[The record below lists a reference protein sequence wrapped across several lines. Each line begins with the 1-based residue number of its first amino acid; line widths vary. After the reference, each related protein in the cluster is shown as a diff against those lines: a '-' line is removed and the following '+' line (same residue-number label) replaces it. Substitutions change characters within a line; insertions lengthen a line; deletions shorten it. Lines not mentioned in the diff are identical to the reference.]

1 MAGLVAALR
10 AQELGARV
18 HVYEK
23 LAEPGGAMALSSGV
37 AWRYRDLPT
46 FLEQC
51 PGGDPELQR
60 LVLERADGAFRWLAR
75 HGVRTFPWTGNPL
88 TVGVRFDPRDTART
102 LAERVDLLRLSS
114 PLQELPDGPPVVL
127 ATGGFQADRALVR
140 HFVTANADS
149 LTFRAAPGSTGDA
162 LRLALGR
169 GAALSAGM
177 DEFYGRSLPAP
188 PAIVP
193 PSAFVAL
200 SQLYARHAVVTT
212 VDGEARRSN
221 GVSWH
226 ETEVVQWIARA
237 PGARGWYVVPSSALD
252 LPAGPS
258 GTVRD
263 AVEGARRAGGRV
275 EDTDEGTAVL
285 VAAGITTTLGGL
297 RVDTRARILDSAATP
312 IPGLFAAG
320 ADTGGISTGG
330 YSSGLAAAL
339 VLGLTAAESALG
351 V

>member
-1 MAGLVAALR
+1 
-10 AQELGARV
+10 
-18 HVYEK
+18 
-23 LAEPGGAMALSSGV
+23 
-37 AWRYRDLPT
+37 
-46 FLEQC
+46 
-51 PGGDPELQR
+51 
-60 LVLERADGAFRWLAR
+60 VLERADAAFRWLAR
-75 HGVRTFPWTGNPL
+75 LGVRTLPWTGNPL
-88 TVGVRFDPRDTART
+88 TAGVRFESRNTTRT
-102 LAERVDLLRLSS
+102 LAERVERLRLSS
-114 PLQELPDGPPVVL
+114 PLEELPDGPPVVL

-140 HFVTANADS
+140 RFVTANADH
-149 LTFRAAPGSTGDA
+149 LTLRAAPGSTGDA
-162 LRLALGR
+162 LRLALAR
-169 GAALSAGM
+169 GAALSEGM

-193 PSAFVAL
+193 PSAFVEL

-212 VDGEARRSN
+212 LEGEARRPN

-226 ETEVVQWIARA
+226 ETEVVQWLARA
-237 PGARGWYVVPSSALD
+237 PGARGWYVVPSSAFD

-263 AVEGARRAGGRV
+263 AVEAARRSGGRV
-275 EDTDEGTAVL
+275 EDRDEGAAVL

-297 RVDTRARILDSAATP
+297 RLDARARVLDGSGNP

-320 ADTGGISTGG
+320 ADAGGISTGG